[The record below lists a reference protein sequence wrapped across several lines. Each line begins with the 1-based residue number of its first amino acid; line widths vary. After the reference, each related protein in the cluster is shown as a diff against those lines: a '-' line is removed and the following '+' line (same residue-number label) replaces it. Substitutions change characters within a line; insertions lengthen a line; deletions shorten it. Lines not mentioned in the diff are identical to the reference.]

1 MPSVVNCPSC
11 ERRLRVPEG
20 LVGEQVKCPTCG
32 ETFTADPDSPPP
44 RRQEEEPRPAARDTA
59 LPRPGRDDGD
69 GEEPRPRPA
78 RSRRRDEDD
87 SDEDHDR
94 RPRRRRLGREKP
106 GKVQAVGVMMLIGGI
121 LAIMLFVFLFL
132 FGGIGSMGLCC
143 VWPGTYYSLIMGILA
158 VIKGSQI
165 LGDNAHLQAAPRG
178 TAVMMIINILN
189 LDVTNLAMGIVC
201 LVLLNEPEVERY
213 FRG

>member
-44 RRQEEEPRPAARDTA
+44 RRQDEEPRPAARDTA

-69 GEEPRPRPA
+69 GEEPLPRPA
-78 RSRRRDEDD
+78 RSRRRREDD
-87 SDEDHDR
+87 SDEDSDH
-94 RPRRRRLGREKP
+94 RPCRRRFSREKP

-121 LAIMLFVFLFL
+121 LGIIFFLGL
-132 FGGIGSMGLCC
+132 GAASGGVCC
-143 VWPGTYYSLIMGILA
+143 IWPGTYYSLVMGIMA
-158 VIKGSQI
+158 VIKGCQL
-165 LGDNAHLQAAPRG
+165 LGEDAHLQAPPRA